1 MKAYMK
7 PKHDEYNYLI
17 NQCKL
22 KDKSEKCS
30 FTYSAYLQMTTP
42 PTIFKTYYRV

>member
-17 NQCKL
+17 NQRNVLSHICKWQHYQQFL
-22 KDKSEKCS
+22 KHTKESN
-30 FTYSAYLQMTTP
+30 
-42 PTIFKTYYRV
+42 KTKDD